1 MHIIKNRSIRTK
13 IIFLIVI
20 VSTINIIIASI
31 IYFQYDKKLYHREIS
46 EKLFII
52 ARIVGDRNSATI
64 EFEDSIVAK
73 EYLSSLK
80 IEESV
85 EKVSIILPD
94 SRLFVSYDKN
104 DSIREMGYPLAL
116 NTDTVLFF
124 EENIFVNTPIIHK
137 GETIAFIRIKYNTDE
152 LKLKREKY
160 YKIIFF
166 ILTGSILM
174 AFLLAYFFQKIITR
188 PIFKLHNLMNKI
200 SLNKDFS
207 VRSDNN
213 SRDEIGHLSRGFN
226 RMLIQIE
233 KQNNELYD
241 SKELAETSLK
251 AKERFLAN
259 MTHELRTPLNSIVG
273 ISSLLEDTNLN
284 KEQKTFLENIKLSSD
299 HLLAIINDLLEFSR
313 LGSGKLQLEKNE
325 FNIRRS
331 VERIQSTMQYE
342 IKKRKLNF
350 RYKIN
355 ANVPHLVIGDD
366 YRLNQIL
373 INLVGNS
380 IKFTQKGGI
389 EVSVKKIFETELML
403 DVEFRVKDTGIG
415 IKKEK
420 QKVIFDSFTQESNG
434 TTREYGGT
442 GLGLSITKQLVELQE
457 GEIRVESKKS
467 QGSTFIFNIPY
478 LKKAFNKNIE
488 KNKKLNSPAFEKI
501 LLIDDN
507 AMNLMFTKSILIKS
521 QFVVE
526 TAQDAQEALLQI
538 KNSDFDLILM
548 DLHMPGMDGYELTE
562 RIRNNDKTK
571 TIPIIALTAAAT
583 LNEINKCFDVGM
595 NDYIIK
601 PFNKEELI
609 SKILYLTNKQSN
621 LGDD

>member
-46 EKLFII
+46 EKLFIL

-457 GEIRVESKKS
+457 GEIRVE
-467 QGSTFIFNIPY
+467 
-478 LKKAFNKNIE
+478 
-488 KNKKLNSPAFEKI
+488 
-501 LLIDDN
+501 
-507 AMNLMFTKSILIKS
+507 
-521 QFVVE
+521 
-526 TAQDAQEALLQI
+526 
-538 KNSDFDLILM
+538 
-548 DLHMPGMDGYELTE
+548 
-562 RIRNNDKTK
+562 
-571 TIPIIALTAAAT
+571 
-583 LNEINKCFDVGM
+583 
-595 NDYIIK
+595 
-601 PFNKEELI
+601 
-609 SKILYLTNKQSN
+609 
-621 LGDD
+621 